1 MSNYEKNFKS
11 FTYISGICSI
21 VALILMIISMIGKYP
36 ELVKDLVFLI
46 PGIPFVVFL
55 YLYLHT
61 LKKGIRFDEMNV
73 IYSLQL
79 DEEGNAW
86 IEREATFVNN
96 SDFIVKEREHHIF
109 SSGAPIIWP
118 EIKIGSWDKE
128 GHTLPV
134 KLLEDRGTIKVFA
147 ISFFRPIKPK
157 EVYNYAYRLYA
168 KKFFCDR
175 EEWFDG
181 QDICA
186 RNVYKLKIP
195 KNIKIQ
201 QILCEELTRTNEM
214 RPCYEIKRDVI
225 SSDNYSEYVLEVLKT
240 ERFNN
245 TRLVWQT
252 E

>member
-1 MSNYEKNFKS
+1 MSTYEKNFKS

-21 VALILMIISMIGKYP
+21 VALILMIISMIARYP
-36 ELVKDLVFLI
+36 ELVKELVFLI
-46 PGIPFVVFL
+46 AGIPFVVFL
-55 YLYLHT
+55 YLYLRT
-61 LKKGIRFDEMNV
+61 LKKGIPFDEMNV

-79 DEEGNAW
+79 EEEGNAW

-96 SDFIVKEREHHIF
+96 SDSIVKERPHDLF

-118 EIKIGSWDKE
+118 EIKIVSWDKE

-134 KLLEDRGTIKVFA
+134 KLLEDKGTIKVFA
-147 ISFFRPIKPK
+147 ISFFRPIRPK
-157 EVYNYAYRLYA
+157 EVYNYTYRLYA
-168 KKFFCDR
+168 KKFFCDK

-181 QDICA
+181 QDICV
-186 RNVYKLKIP
+186 RNIYKLKIP

-201 QILCEELTRTNEM
+201 QILCEESTKTREM
-214 RPCYEIKRDVI
+214 IPCYEIKRDVI
-225 SSDNYSEYVLEVLKT
+225 SSDNCLEYVLEVIKT

-245 TRLVWQT
+245 TRLIWKT